1 MSDRRLIANSLL
13 LFIDQI
19 AVSAAGGWFYWLL
32 LSKLTS
38 PSVIGEAIAVYSLI
52 NLVAA
57 LSTLGLEY
65 SLLKRSHNQR
75 SEILGTALLIELA
88 ITIASVPIV
97 IYILSAVYTEGLDIV
112 ILAILILVTWAFL
125 LATRFAI
132 LGVSNARTILIID
145 TFATGLKLIS
155 ACILIYFD
163 FRSIGILSSILLFNI
178 ASAATGLYVCIRVHG
193 FKLSRVRN
201 VLVLIKE
208 GLVNMPSIISRSL
221 IYTLTIVLLAAVGMD
236 DSEVGTFYMVL
247 MISLFAGG
255 LVTSS
260 AYMLLPFSSTS
271 GADLSLGSTRLAL
284 SLTVPIIAALISSPK
299 FLLSLIGPEY
309 IHGQSALMLLSIGII
324 PFSIVTIGISKFNYL
339 GEVRKLTA
347 IGTIQVTSF
356 VIPFLLFTATYGM
369 VGAAISVLMSYI
381 LSALPCMVWSDRM
394 LMRYVLN
401 SIIAVT
407 VGGGIGYA
415 VNSSQLNSILAMAIA
430 VMISLSLLITLKN
443 TSITEIRSLILSFSS
458 GAKRIGKDRTKN

>member
-1 MSDRRLIANSLL
+1 MSHERLIANSFL

-19 AVSAAGGWFYWLL
+19 VVFAAGGWFYWLL

-38 PSVIGEAIAVYSLI
+38 TSVIGQATAVYSLV

-65 SLLKRSHNQR
+65 SLLKRSHHQR
-75 SEILGTALLIELA
+75 SEILGTALLIQLA

-97 IYILSAVYTEGLDIV
+97 IYILSAVYAEGLDIV
-112 ILAILILVTWAFL
+112 ILAVFILVTWTFL

-132 LGVSNARTILIID
+132 LGVSNARTILLID

-163 FRSIGILSSILLFNI
+163 FGSAGILTSILLFNI
-178 ASAATGLYVCIRVHG
+178 ASAAAGLYVCIRVHG

-201 VLVLIKE
+201 VLALIKE
-208 GLVNMPSIISRSL
+208 GLVNMPSIISRTL

-271 GADLSLGSTRLAL
+271 RADLSLGSTRLAL
-284 SLTVPIIAALISSPK
+284 SLTVPIIAALISSPE

-309 IHGQSALMLLSIGII
+309 IIGQSALMILSIGII
-324 PFSIVTIGISKFNYL
+324 PFSIVTVGISKFNYL

-356 VIPFLLFTATYGM
+356 IIPFLLFTATYGM

-381 LSALPCMVWSDRM
+381 LSALACMVWSDRM
-394 LMRYVLN
+394 LIRYVLN

-415 VNSSQLNSILAMAIA
+415 VNSSHLNSILAMAIA
-430 VMISLSLLITLKN
+430 VMISLSFLITLKN

-458 GAKRIGKDRTKN
+458 GKNRTKN

>member
-1 MSDRRLIANSLL
+1 MSDRHLIANSLL

-38 PSVIGEAIAVYSLI
+38 PSVIGQAIAVYSLI

-75 SEILGTALLIELA
+75 SEILGTALLIELV

-132 LGVSNARTILIID
+132 LGVSNARIILIID

-163 FRSIGILSSILLFNI
+163 FGSTGILSSILLFNI

-208 GLVNMPSIISRSL
+208 GLANMPSIISRTL

-381 LSALPCMVWSDRM
+381 LTALPCMVWSDRM

-430 VMISLSLLITLKN
+430 VMISSSLLITLKN

-458 GAKRIGKDRTKN
+458 GATRIGKDRT

>member
-1 MSDRRLIANSLL
+1 MSDRGLIANSLL
-13 LFIDQI
+13 LFLDQI
-19 AVSAAGGWFYWLL
+19 AVFAAGGWFYWLL

-38 PSVIGEAIAVYSLI
+38 PSVIGQAIAVYSLI

-75 SEILGTALLIELA
+75 SEILGTALLIELV

-132 LGVSNARTILIID
+132 LGVSNARIILIID

-163 FRSIGILSSILLFNI
+163 FGSTGILSSILLFNI

-208 GLVNMPSIISRSL
+208 GLANMPSIISRTL

-381 LSALPCMVWSDRM
+381 LTALPCMVWSDRM

-430 VMISLSLLITLKN
+430 VMISSSLLITLKN

-458 GAKRIGKDRTKN
+458 GATRIGKDRT

>member
-1 MSDRRLIANSLL
+1 MSDRGLIANSLL
-13 LFIDQI
+13 LFLDQI
-19 AVSAAGGWFYWLL
+19 AVFAAGGWFYWLL

-38 PSVIGEAIAVYSLI
+38 PSVIGQAIAVYSLI

-75 SEILGTALLIELA
+75 SEILGTALLIELV

-132 LGVSNARTILIID
+132 LGVSNARIILIID

-163 FRSIGILSSILLFNI
+163 FGSTGILSSILLFNI

-208 GLVNMPSIISRSL
+208 GLANMPSIISRTL

-356 VIPFLLFTATYGM
+356 IIPFLLFTPTYGI
-369 VGAAISVLMSYI
+369 VGAAISVLMAYVF
-381 LSALPCMVWSDRM
+381 SALPCMVWSDRM
-394 LMRYVLN
+394 LIRYVLN

-430 VMISLSLLITLKN
+430 VMISLSFLITLKN

-458 GAKRIGKDRTKN
+458 GATRIGKDRT